1 MKRNLIAIAAVG
13 LAIGANAAFA
23 DNNYTFDDAY
33 WKQAQS
39 VQFVQASQAAQST
52 ETKGKY
58 DQVDRYNP

>member
-23 DNNYTFDDAY
+23 DNNWAFDDAY
-33 WKQAQS
+33 WKQAQT
-39 VQFVQASQAAQST
+39 SQPVQST
-52 ETKGKY
+52 STQSGEVRGKY